1 MTREDYEYAK
11 SIYDKMFWMQVF
23 KPEEMKEAHRRLF
36 GSEASNVQQA
46 RGRVAAFFRY
56 NVTPVFSDETISVSN
71 EGQSHQEDEV
81 KEMLQLDED
90 FENSQ
95 PIDNQQSENSH
106 DGDNQIVKP
115 KRKRVKK

>member
-71 EGQSHQEDEV
+71 EGQSHQEN
-81 KEMLQLDED
+81 

-95 PIDNQQSENSH
+95 
-106 DGDNQIVKP
+106 DGDAKEDTQPTNLKLVSDKP
-115 KRKRVKK
+115 KRKSNGRKKSASKEE

>member
-46 RGRVAAFFRY
+46 RGRVAAYFRY

-71 EGQSHQEDEV
+71 EGQSHQEDENT
-81 KEMLQLDED
+81 QLSDND
-90 FENSQ
+90 QGENS
-95 PIDNQQSENSH
+95 DN
-106 DGDNQIVKP
+106 GDNQIVKP
-115 KRKRVKK
+115 KHKRVKK